1 MTIRDRAKAIS
12 LTRREEVKEDSR
24 ISERSTM
31 NQEKVKVNIL
41 ITLVLKEPTL
51 ELLIVWLHL
60 MISERGI

>member
-1 MTIRDRAKAIS
+1 LTIRDRAKAIS